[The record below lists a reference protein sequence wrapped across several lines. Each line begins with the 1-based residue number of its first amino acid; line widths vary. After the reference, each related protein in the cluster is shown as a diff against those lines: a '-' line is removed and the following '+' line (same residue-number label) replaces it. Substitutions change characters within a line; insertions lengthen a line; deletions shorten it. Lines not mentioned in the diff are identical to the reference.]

1 MLRPTLRNPQR
12 SPSLRQAPS
21 GYTTIMSVT
30 YRLRKVLRARGWSRR
45 NTCLAVHYTAIFLE
59 QILAIVPISAHLL
72 LVMFIFFQRG
82 PSAPLELV
90 LGLVSAIIGLTL
102 FADALRFAV
111 MPLAE
116 VIGTNLPKKFSRSGV
131 FFVAFVLGGLCTYA
145 EPAIAS
151 LRPLAAIVER
161 DKAPFLYLM
170 LNQMQ
175 EVLVLAVAAGVGC
188 AAVLGTLRFLEGYSL
203 KPLILLSI
211 TPTLACAC
219 YIQWGDPR
227 LAPMLGLAW
236 DCGAVTTGPVTVP
249 ILLAIGIGVIRSK
262 KLRRR
267 AQLALRNTVE
277 TSSGQQ
283 STLEGFGIV
292 TIASLLPILGVEI
305 LGIVL
310 SFIYSLEDILDV
322 KTEAPQDEE
331 SVWEQSPLV
340 ELTVAARAVLPL
352 ATVLLCLVVFVLRE
366 PLPPLTIYLSE
377 EEMNAQEREGEE
389 EECGEES
396 PTLSSTSSGAKHVLW
411 SSMMWKDVFFLESD
425 PDIVASS
432 PASATAS
439 PQGQA
444 TSWLM
449 LFLGILMALIG
460 MALFN
465 VGLTYGFTSIGDQV
479 GQVLPS
485 AFMEVPK
492 VSDSPV
498 FGMGA
503 GITITIATVFIL
515 GVLATRAEPALNV
528 LGKTVEKM
536 SRGSFSRNLLI
547 YSVCLGVGTGM
558 SMGAVKILFGV
569 PIIFVILIKY
579 FITAI
584 LTFKAPESF
593 TNVAWDSAGVTT
605 GPVTVPFVLAIGV
618 GFCKAS
624 DCTEGFGILTNA
636 SVGPIIMVLLVQTIR
651 MSRGRLRAAKPVAR
665 RPTSESKETELADS
679 GAEGVAEDTSSHS
692 RPTAAEEKNGAVI

>member
-1 MLRPTLRNPQR
+1 
-12 SPSLRQAPS
+12 
-21 GYTTIMSVT
+21 MSVT
-30 YRLRKVLRARGWSRR
+30 FRLRKVLRARGWSRR

-59 QILAIVPISAHLL
+59 QILAIAPISAHLL
-72 LVMFIFFQRG
+72 LVMLIFFQRG

-102 FADALRFAV
+102 FADALRFAI

-131 FFVAFVLGGLCTYA
+131 FFVAFLLGGFCTYA

-175 EVLVLAVAAGVGC
+175 EALVFAVAAGVGC
-188 AAVLGTLRFLEGYSL
+188 AAVIGTLRFLEGYSL
-203 KPLILLSI
+203 KPLILVCI

-277 TSSGQQ
+277 TTSGQQ

-292 TIASLLPILGVEI
+292 TIASLLPVLGVEI

-310 SFIYSLEDILDV
+310 SFTYSLEDILDAG
-322 KTEAPQDEE
+322 TEAPQDEE
-331 SVWEQSPLV
+331 SVWEQSPLA

-352 ATVLLCLVVFVLRE
+352 ATLLLCLVVFALRE

-377 EEMNAQEREGEE
+377 DEMNAQEREGEDDE
-389 EECGEES
+389 DKDEDEGGEES
-396 PTLSSTSSGAKHVLW
+396 PAPSSMSSGAKHVLW
-411 SSMMWKDVFFLESD
+411 SGMMWKDVFFLESE
-425 PDIVASS
+425 PDMVGSS
-432 PASATAS
+432 PVSAAAST
-439 PQGQA
+439 QGQA
-444 TSWLM
+444 VSALM

-460 MALFN
+460 MAFFN
-465 VGLTYGFTSIGDQV
+465 IGLTYGFTSIGDQV

-492 VSDSPV
+492 VPDSPV
-498 FGMGA
+498 FGIGA

-536 SRGSFSRNLLI
+536 SRGSFSRNLLVN
-547 YSVCLGVGTGM
+547 SVCLGVGTGM

-569 PIIFVILIKY
+569 PIIFFILSKY

-584 LTFKAPESF
+584 LTSKAPESF

-636 SVGPIIMVLLVQTIR
+636 SVGPIIMVLLVQAIR
-651 MSRGRLRAAKPVAR
+651 MSRGRRRAAKPVAR
-665 RPTSESKETELADS
+665 RPAGESKETELTES
-679 GAEGVAEDTSSHS
+679 GAEGVVEGMSSDT